1 MVDRVKITLEDF
13 SGNFEN
19 CKNITRK
26 EFIEYPDRKQYDN
39 YVLPN
44 KTKLDKHNLAIS
56 QSRKGTVTIKGSIR
70 KWNFNNATLL
80 DLTRKSFEK
89 ALQNIAKELNIPFDE
104 LRRGNVTQC
113 EIGLNVNVSI
123 QAIDILPMVV
133 DYAHF
138 KRYAD
143 RIDEGTLYFIGHEK
157 RAKLYAK
164 PKEIA
169 DKSSI
174 IKQEGRRNAFKIM
187 QDKGN
192 DFLRIEFTLNDQNA
206 LNHHK
211 MKHIQNLGDLLD
223 NYSDLYS
230 FFVREVKRFVLFS
243 KLSYQEKKLTP
254 KTKRIIY
261 GLENFGYETFLEEYQ
276 AECIE
281 RNNTSDSKDSA
292 KSSAFKDVV
301 TVLKKYASPEDY
313 NFTIFNSDIK
323 ESLFRKSKGDNIDFS
338 ELSSILDGKQPSLSL
353 INRKSK

>member
-1 MVDRVKITLEDF
+1 MVDRIKITLEDF

-19 CKNITRK
+19 CKKITPK
-26 EFIEYPDRKQYDN
+26 EFIEYPDKKLYDN

-44 KTKLDKHNLAIS
+44 KTKLDKHNLMIS
-56 QSRKGTVTIKGSIR
+56 QSRKGIVTIKGSIR

-80 DLTRKSFEK
+80 DLTQVSFER
-89 ALQNIAKELNIPFDE
+89 ALRNIAKELNISFEE
-104 LRRGNVTQC
+104 LRQGDVTQC
-113 EIGLNVNVSI
+113 EIGLNVNVSSI

-133 DYAHF
+133 NYAHF
-138 KRYAD
+138 KRYAE
-143 RIDEGTLYFIGHEK
+143 RIDEGTLYFIGYEK

-206 LNHHK
+206 FNHHK

-223 NYSDLYS
+223 NYPDLYR
-230 FFVREVKRFVLFS
+230 FFVREIKRFVIFNE
-243 KLSYQEKKLTP
+243 LSYQEEKLTP
-254 KTKRIIY
+254 KERHIIS
-261 GLENFGYETFLEEYQ
+261 GLENFGFETFLEEYR

-281 RNNTSDSKDSA
+281 RAEKPRSKISA
-292 KSSAFKDVV
+292 KSDAFKDIVI
-301 TVLKKYASPEDY
+301 VLKKYASEEDY
-313 NFTIFNSDIK
+313 NFETFNDDIMK
-323 ESLFRKSKGDNIDFS
+323 SLFRKSKEEKVDFA
-338 ELSSILDGKQPSLSL
+338 ELSGILEGK
-353 INRKSK
+353 

>member
-1 MVDRVKITLEDF
+1 MIDRIKITLENF

-19 CKNITRK
+19 CKKITHK

-44 KTKLDKHNLAIS
+44 KTKLDKHYLVIS
-56 QSRKGTVTIKGSIR
+56 QSRKGIVTIKGSIR
-70 KWNFNNATLL
+70 KWIFNNATLL
-80 DLTRKSFEK
+80 DLTQTSFER
-89 ALQNIAKELNIPFDE
+89 ALRNIAKELNMPFEE
-104 LRRGNVTQC
+104 LRQGDVTQC

-133 DYAHF
+133 NYAHF
-138 KRYAD
+138 ERHAE
-143 RIDEGTLYFIGHEK
+143 RIDEGTLYFIGSEK
-157 RAKLYAK
+157 KAKLYAK

-192 DFLRIEFTLNDQNA
+192 DFLRIEFTLNDQNSF
-206 LNHHK
+206 NHHK

-223 NYSDLYS
+223 NYPDLYH
-230 FFVREVKRFVLFS
+230 FFVREVKRFVVFS

-254 KTKRIIY
+254 KERHIIY
-261 GLENFGYETFLEEYQ
+261 GLENFGFETFLEEYR

-281 RNNTSDSKDSA
+281 RAEKPRSKVSA
-292 KSSAFKDVV
+292 KSDAFRDVV
-301 TVLKKYASPEDY
+301 IVLKKYASEEDY
-313 NFTIFNSDIK
+313 NFGTFNDDIMK
-323 ESLFRKSKGDNIDFS
+323 SLFRKSKDEKIEFS
-338 ELSSILDGKQPSLSL
+338 ELSTILSGK
-353 INRKSK
+353 